1 MESKYA
7 SDYQQIKAQLI
18 SMFDSTT
25 KQQTYEN
32 FQKNFKQTNLN
43 SVTTF
48 YIRCQLQVQKLLARK
63 IWMDDDTL
71 TFNEV

>member
-1 MESKYA
+1 MESKYG

-32 FQKNFKQTNLN
+32 FQKNFK
-43 SVTTF
+43 
-48 YIRCQLQVQKLLARK
+48 
-63 IWMDDDTL
+63 
-71 TFNEV
+71 